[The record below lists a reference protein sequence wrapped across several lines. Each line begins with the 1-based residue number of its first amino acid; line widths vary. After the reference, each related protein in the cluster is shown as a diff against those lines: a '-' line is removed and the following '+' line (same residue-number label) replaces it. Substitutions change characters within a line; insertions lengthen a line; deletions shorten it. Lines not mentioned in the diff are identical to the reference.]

1 MTIINCNSCNS
12 LVLLRILLRP
22 ISTLDVRIINEL
34 VRRRCIQLLRRRTT
48 RDRATTLAAQRV
60 NCEPVTEEAIRND
73 RHALRLKISIPNV
86 NDVGSVLRLDLT
98 LRRLIRLVE
107 ISMVFFRARLVI
119 SILVFY
125 RYVVSFLRALRR
137 VFLRN
142 LILIRQEVLERMT
155 REMT

>member
-1 MTIINCNSCNS
+1 MTIINGNSSNA

-34 VRRRCIQLLRRRTT
+34 VRRRCVQLLRRRTT
-48 RDRATTLAAQRV
+48 RDRTTTLAAQRV
-60 NCEPVTEEAIRND
+60 NGEPVTEEAVRND
-73 RHALRLKISIPNV
+73 RHALRLKISVPNV
-86 NDVGSVLRLDLT
+86 NDVGSVLRLDLA

-119 SILVFY
+119 SILMFY
-125 RYVVSFLRALRR
+125 RHVVSFLRALRR
-137 VFLRN
+137 IFLRN